1 MAFSPAR
8 FRKFVSVQIRQ
19 KMPVEFD
26 SQNTAL
32 SRKEQEILKR
42 IADGQTSRQIAD
54 AMCLSL
60 PTIKWYR
67 KQLFAKFDAENAADL
82 VRKAMEQNVL

>member
-1 MAFSPAR
+1 
-8 FRKFVSVQIRQ
+8 
-19 KMPVEFD
+19 MPVQLD
-26 SQNTAL
+26 SQTLTL
-32 SRKEQEILKR
+32 SRKELEILKR

-67 KQLFAKFDAENAADL
+67 KQLRTKFGADTTVQMIRL
-82 VRKAMEQNVL
+82 ALEHDLI